1 MSIQESSLTS
11 RWLTNQAE
19 SSASMIDKMV
29 RAELRRGDFSN
40 KDERVR
46 RIEELVNEH
55 VLETKRERELLLLAA
70 MLLEGSGD
78 TRAAYRFVGRLS
90 AEEERLDQVF
100 LSSLRRFRTRL
111 ALNRGDRVEARSE
124 VSVTE
129 RIVLETLRGLG
140 EVNETVD
147 LEDVSTVTTETWLLS
162 AEVSLAEKNLDQAL
176 QDLANARSCMAGSPP
191 ISDESVMFELLSAL
205 VCVNLNDSVGA
216 PALAH
221 LYQRHVNGRSESSLQ
236 ASTSARIAAAAG
248 DMRDVVG
255 ISEAEALR
263 WREYGPDAEVVQHY
277 LREGAIECSSE
288 IMLEKLPL
296 PHELIAALDETLSDL
311 TRRNGGNEGIQIATQ
326 ELVPLS
332 FLFEFFS
339 LEEVTTMFD
348 YTGKTGQLEVDW
360 SACDEGIVREAIEA
374 GAVSEF
380 TLRCKRGR
388 IYLNEGSYVDA
399 SLDSSE
405 AGLRAMLA
413 VDVIFELFRISS
425 ARLPGAGARQLE
437 SGATR
442 GSEVINLRPN
452 KLNLDLAKRLDHLR
466 SGRSEDSESTAEE
479 DLDAAFAAWAVPGQV
494 MNDAGEQSTRV
505 DRVVTVSVSDWSPL
519 LGVLSSDDVVSLE
532 LSMIECLAAVG
543 CGDSRVEI
551 VVTGSGEILH
561 ECGLS
566 GELCEAWGRY
576 RVGMLTMLVGF
587 RKGVRVANPEV
598 LDVIMKVAVQRM
610 RTLPGHRVPVKIE
623 EPGFV
628 AEDPRSQSF
637 LSELRDI
644 ALLDGVESPQNIKH
658 VLLVGPRGSGKEEL
672 AKLIHAMSRR
682 GRETF
687 QVINLGGIAA
697 ELAVA
702 ELFGSTKGAFTGSV
716 TDRTGYIQK
725 AENGTLFIDELDEG
739 TEGTQALLKRVVQFG
754 TYNVVGSPDERCSN
768 VRFIAATN
776 RGLEE
781 EGFIKADLRD
791 RFWIV
796 RVPTLMERRGDI
808 APLAQYFASQHGYSV
823 PKPVLSYLTGFQW
836 PGNVRQLRTVVER
849 VCLVVKTA
857 EEVNLEAFERAVR
870 ESGNNPAVFE
880 FDVDQFSPLKV
891 GETLRDRQ
899 NELERWH
906 INYALQFTLWNKTAA
921 AQLLGITRPTLRER
935 MKALGMSMT
944 KPQDGGTDAK
954 RGGNDTQKKVD

>member
-1 MSIQESSLTS
+1 MFIQESSLNS

-19 SSASMIDKMV
+19 SSASMVDKMV

-90 AEEERLDQVF
+90 AEEERLDQAF

-111 ALNRGDRVEARSE
+111 ALNRGDRVEARAE

-205 VCVNLNDSVGA
+205 VCVNLKDSVGA

-248 DMRDVVG
+248 DMRHVVG

-288 IMLEKLPL
+288 IILEKLPL

-311 TRRNGGNEGIQIATQ
+311 TRTNGGNEGIKITTQ

-360 SACDEGIVREAIEA
+360 SACDEGIVREAVEV

-399 SLDSSE
+399 SLDSTE
-405 AGLRAMLA
+405 AGVRAMSA

-437 SGATR
+437 NGAPR
-442 GSEVINLRPN
+442 VSEVINLRPN

-466 SGRSEDSESTAEE
+466 SGKSEDSEAPAEE
-479 DLDAAFAAWAVPGQV
+479 DLDAAFAAWTEPEQLIGA
-494 MNDAGEQSTRV
+494 NGEHSRG
-505 DRVVTVSVSDWSPL
+505 DERVVTVSVSDWSPL

-543 CGDSRVEI
+543 CGDSRIEI
-551 VVTGSGEILH
+551 VVTGSGETLH

-566 GELCEAWGRY
+566 GELCEVWGRY

-610 RTLPGHRVPVKIE
+610 RTLPGHRVPVRIE

-628 AEDPRSQSF
+628 AEDPRSQNF

-644 ALLDGVESPQNIKH
+644 ALLDGVESRQNIKH
-658 VLLVGPRGSGKEEL
+658 VLLVGPRGSGKEVL

-687 QVINLGGIAA
+687 QVCNLGGIAA

-716 TDRTGYIQK
+716 ADRTGYIQK

-739 TEGTQALLKRVVQFG
+739 TESTQALLKRVVQFG

-781 EGFIKADLRD
+781 EGCIKADLRD

-796 RVPTLMERRGDI
+796 RVPALMERRGDI

-823 PKPVLSYLTGFQW
+823 PKPVLSYLAGLQW

-870 ESGNNPAVFE
+870 ESGNNPAVFD

-944 KPQDGGTDAK
+944 KPQDTD
-954 RGGNDTQKKVD
+954 

>member
-19 SSASMIDKMV
+19 SSASMVDKMV

-70 MLLEGSGD
+70 MLVEGSGD
-78 TRAAYRFVGRLS
+78 TRSAYRFVGRLS
-90 AEEERLDQVF
+90 AEEERLDHAF

-111 ALNRGDRVEARSE
+111 ALNRGDRVEARAE

-176 QDLANARSCMAGSPP
+176 QDLANARSCMAGSAPV
-191 ISDESVMFELLSAL
+191 SDESVMFELLSAL

-221 LYQRHVNGRSESSLQ
+221 LYQSHVNGRSESSLQ

-248 DMRDVVG
+248 DMRHVVG

-311 TRRNGGNEGIQIATQ
+311 TRRNGGDEGIQITTQ

-348 YTGKTGQLEVDW
+348 YTGKTGELEVDW

-399 SLDSSE
+399 SLDSTE
-405 AGLRAMLA
+405 AGVRAMSA

-425 ARLPGAGARQLE
+425 ARLPGAGARQLG

-466 SGRSEDSESTAEE
+466 SGKSEDSEANAEE
-479 DLDAAFAAWAVPGQV
+479 DLDASFAAWTEPGQLISD
-494 MNDAGEQSTRV
+494 NGEQSTGAE
-505 DRVVTVSVSDWSPL
+505 RVVTVSVSDWSPL

-543 CGDSRVEI
+543 CADSRIEI
-551 VVTGSGEILH
+551 VVTGSGETLH

-566 GELCEAWGRY
+566 GELCDVWGRY

-644 ALLDGVESPQNIKH
+644 ALLDGVENPQNIKH
-658 VLLVGPRGSGKEEL
+658 VLLVGPRGSGKEVL

-682 GRETF
+682 GGETF

-716 TDRTGYIQK
+716 ADRTGYIQK

-739 TEGTQALLKRVVQFG
+739 TESTQALLKRVVQFG
-754 TYNVVGSPDERCSN
+754 TYNVVGSPDERSSN

-781 EGFIKADLRD
+781 EGCIKADLRD

-796 RVPTLMERRGDI
+796 RVPALMERRGDI

-823 PKPVLSYLTGFQW
+823 PKPVLSYLAGLQW

-849 VCLVVKTA
+849 VCLVVKTP

-870 ESGNNPAVFE
+870 ESGNNPAVFD

-899 NELERWH
+899 NELDRWH

-944 KPQDGGTDAK
+944 KPQDGRTDAST
-954 RGGNDTQKKVD
+954 GGNDTQKKVD